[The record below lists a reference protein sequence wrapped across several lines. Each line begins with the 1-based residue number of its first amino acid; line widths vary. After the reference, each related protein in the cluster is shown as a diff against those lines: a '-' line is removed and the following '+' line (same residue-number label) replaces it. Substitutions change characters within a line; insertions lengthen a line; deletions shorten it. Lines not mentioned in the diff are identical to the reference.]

1 MLNILALMVTG
12 SVVTAFG
19 AVLLS
24 AHPPG
29 LLQVA
34 GAYVIGGLI
43 GTLCAVWRTD
53 RVQVD

>member
-12 SVVTAFG
+12 SLVTAFG

-43 GTLCAVWRTD
+43 GTL
-53 RVQVD
+53 

>member
-12 SVVTAFG
+12 SLVTAFG
-19 AVLLS
+19 AVLLP

-53 RVQVD
+53 RVQMD